1 MKTYQDLKYFSQWSD
16 TDKDQFAISIVKGL
30 VMDATR
36 EANSGHPGGP
46 MSCADF
52 AFILYKHYLVFDPN
66 DPTWFN
72 RDRFILSG
80 GHMSMVQYAL
90 LLFSGWLELNDIK
103 GFRQFNSNTP
113 GHPEVE
119 IPGVEC
125 TTGPLG
131 QGFAMGAG
139 MAQAEAYLR
148 NIFTHSHSKASSLVD
163 HYTYVLASDGD
174 LQEPVALGTASLAGH
189 LGLSKLIVFYDA
201 NNAQIS
207 GNTNRSDS
215 TNYKKIFD
223 GFNWHVQEIDG
234 HNHNQIKQSI
244 ENAQK
249 DNRPSIIIGNT
260 IMAKGTASMEGDHNT
275 HGAPLPQKEID
286 LSKLK
291 LGLPNDKFYFPEKIK
306 MYYQSRFSKL
316 SAVVKLWNDRK
327 EQLSSLN
334 NTSSLV
340 SICLDEKLPK
350 TVFPFFASGETI
362 ATRKAF
368 GVTLDTFATELP
380 NLVGGSADLEPS
392 NYTGNFAEI
401 YKDFSKLDQS
411 GRNIPFGVR
420 EFPMASMM
428 NGIALHGGL
437 IPFGGTFLVFA
448 DYERPALR
456 LGALQNT
463 RVIHEFTHDSFYVG
477 EDGPTHQPIEHIMS
491 LRTIPNFNV
500 FRPADAKETAVCFR
514 LALESKHTP
523 SALLL
528 TRQGVP
534 VLPNDYD
541 DLEEGV
547 KKGAYIVEDCSEPPE
562 LIFIA
567 TGSEVS
573 LAKETCKLMKDK
585 NIRVVSMPCVE
596 IYENQ
601 DPEYQTSII
610 PQRGCL
616 KVTIE
621 AGITHGWEK
630 FSGINGLSIGI
641 DHYGASAP
649 GKVLANEYGFTA
661 EKIESKIRTHL
672 KNLL

>member
-1 MKTYQDLKYFSQWSD
+1 MHSYKDLDSFEYWSIM
-16 TDKDQFAISIVKGL
+16 DKDQFSIAVLKGL
-30 VMDATR
+30 VMDGVR
-36 EANSGHPGGP
+36 KANSGHPGGA
-46 MSCADF
+46 MSSADF
-52 AFILYKHYLVFDPN
+52 IYLLFKDYIKFNPKDPSWFD
-66 DPTWFN
+66 

-80 GHMSMVQYAL
+80 GHMSMLQYGIL
-90 LLFSGWLELNDIK
+90 YMLGWMKLSDLK
-103 GFRQFNSNTP
+103 KFRQLGSQTP

-119 IPGVEC
+119 IKGVEC

-131 QGFAMGAG
+131 QGFAMGVG
-139 MAQAEAYLR
+139 MAFAEAYLSDIIKSDDVER
-148 NIFTHSHSKASSLVD
+148 KIVD
-163 HYTYVLASDGD
+163 HYTYVLATDGD
-174 LQEPVALGTASLAGH
+174 LQEPVALGAAAIAGH
-189 LGLSKLIVFYDA
+189 LGLKKLVVYYDA
-201 NNAQIS
+201 NDAQIS
-207 GNTNRSDS
+207 GTVSRSDS
-215 TNYKKIFD
+215 VDYATVFD
-223 GFNWHVQEIDG
+223 GLGWNVQTIDG
-234 HNHNQIKQSI
+234 HDHSAMHFAI
-244 ENAQK
+244 ETAK
-249 DNRPSIIIGNT
+249 VMDKPSIIIGNT
-260 IMAKGTASMEGDHNT
+260 IMAKGSASMEKDHNT
-275 HGAPLPQKEID
+275 HGAPLPQDEID
-286 LSKLK
+286 LTKEK
-291 LGLPNDKFYFPEKIK
+291 LGLPDKKFYVPAEVIEHFRNRHADLTKEAEKW
-306 MYYQSRFSKL
+306 SVRFG
-316 SAVVKLWNDRK
+316 
-327 EQLSSLN
+327 QLSKDSN
-334 NTSSLV
+334 FKNIIEDTIGEKMV
-340 SICLDEKLPK
+340 SVLKIPD
-350 TVFPFFASGETI
+350 FDSGETL

-368 GVTLDTFATELP
+368 GAVLDSIADSLP
-380 NLVGGSADLEPS
+380 QLVGGSADLEPS
-392 NYTGNFAEI
+392 NYTGNFAKK
-401 YKDFSKLDQS
+401 YGDFTKNNRS

-420 EFPMASMM
+420 EFPMAAMM
-428 NGIALHGGL
+428 NGMALHGGV

-547 KKGAYIVEDCSEPPE
+547 RKGAYIVEDCSEPPE

-573 LAKETCKLMKDK
+573 LAIETCKLMKDK

-601 DPEYQTSII
+601 DPEYQTYII

-661 EKIESKIRTHL
+661 EKIESKIRAHL
-672 KNLL
+672 KSLL